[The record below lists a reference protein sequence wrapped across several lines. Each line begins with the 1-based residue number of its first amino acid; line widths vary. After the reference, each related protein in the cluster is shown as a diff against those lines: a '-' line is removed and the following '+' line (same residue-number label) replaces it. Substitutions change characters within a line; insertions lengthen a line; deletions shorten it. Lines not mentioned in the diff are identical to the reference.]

1 MSESNEKI
9 ETSPSLTSTTTTTE
23 VTTTSTTTTTTTT
36 VTPPVAVP
44 PPVVQSVVVVADTGR
59 DLRVRQPISYKE
71 PDNRR
76 TLGPT
81 SGTSK
86 RMTVPLWL
94 DPSKL

>member
-44 PPVVQSVVVVADTGR
+44 PPVVQSIVVAETGR